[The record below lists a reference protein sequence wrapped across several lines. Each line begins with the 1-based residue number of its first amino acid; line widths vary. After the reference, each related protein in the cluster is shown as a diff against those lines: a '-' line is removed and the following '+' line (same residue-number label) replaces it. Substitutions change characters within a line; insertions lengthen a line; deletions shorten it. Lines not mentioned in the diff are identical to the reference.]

1 MSIVKNKKDDKKKTI
16 LIIIAVL
23 VFSLVVGISIGS
35 WLFKLVTGNNNLSY
49 SDILKYDIM

>member
-1 MSIVKNKKDDKKKTI
+1 MKNKKDDKKKTI